1 MAGNPVLGFLQ
12 VHYSGV
18 LFPEFPS
25 IAAPNWEH
33 WKIPFVW
40 QQVSKLFAMTLLW
53 PDWWLDDPRS
63 ALVMEVEQRAKIIPS
78 PVAMAK
84 LTNTTKTLQKPEI
97 FSKMALEIVHATAG
111 PCSQYHP
118 PPPKLDGWNWR
129 ELAQLECS
137 KYQAWPNLW
146 SIPNPY
152 LPVSFQPSPQ
162 SLDTNLGE
170 AATHGTWL
178 YVLAQKGC
186 ILYLFQR
193 VQHVYMIMQR
203 YAKYVQMMGMSMRF
217 AGEPGNRTVFINR
230 CSLSVILCKSV
241 KLGISSALRNQKPI
255 ACSFSFPRFF

>member
-1 MAGNPVLGFLQ
+1 MTWLVVGWSKISSCHGGGTTCKNNPVTCCYGQ
-12 VHYSGV
+12 THKHY
-18 LFPEFPS
+18 E
-25 IAAPNWEH
+25 
-33 WKIPFVW
+33 
-40 QQVSKLFAMTLLW
+40 
-53 PDWWLDDPRS
+53 
-63 ALVMEVEQRAKIIPS
+63 
-78 PVAMAK
+78 
-84 LTNTTKTLQKPEI
+84 NTTKAWNIQQNGAWNCPCD
-97 FSKMALEIVHATAG
+97 SRALFTI
-111 PCSQYHP
+111 SP